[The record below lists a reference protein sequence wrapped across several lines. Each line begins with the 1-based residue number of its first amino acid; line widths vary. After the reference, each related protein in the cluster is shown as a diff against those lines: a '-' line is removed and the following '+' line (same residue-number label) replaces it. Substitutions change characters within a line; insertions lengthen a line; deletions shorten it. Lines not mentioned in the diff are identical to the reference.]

1 MKLIFIRYIV
11 WYGGDVVIYIYY
23 VLVRLL
29 IKLML
34 INFFILVGI

>member
-1 MKLIFIRYIV
+1 MKLIFIII

>member
-1 MKLIFIRYIV
+1 MKLIFIII

-23 VLVRLL
+23 VMVRLL